1 MVFDALKN
9 QIFVKAKFSVATL
22 RLLSQIKKIQ
32 KIK

>member
-9 QIFVKAKFSVATL
+9 QIFVKAKFSVGTL
-22 RLLSQIKKIQ
+22 RLLSQIKNS